1 MTSLGPRRHMKETVL
16 WGAKAHVRTE
26 LWEPQAV
33 GSQLKASLSHSYIR
47 MFQASHVVPR
57 L

>member
-1 MTSLGPRRHMKETVL
+1 MSSLGPRRHIKETVL
-16 WGAKAHVRTE
+16 CGGLRFVRTE

-33 GSQLKASLSHSYIR
+33 GSQLKALLSHSF